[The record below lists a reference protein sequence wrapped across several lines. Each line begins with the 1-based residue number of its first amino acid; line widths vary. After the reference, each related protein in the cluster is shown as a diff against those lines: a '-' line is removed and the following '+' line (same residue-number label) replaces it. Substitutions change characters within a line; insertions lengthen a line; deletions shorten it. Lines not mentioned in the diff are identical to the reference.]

1 MNEQS
6 LGKKPVESRRGAK
19 AFSSLSYVHR
29 GSVGMA
35 VCWQRTTILK
45 WAGRG
50 GIPYTLKELRST
62 ATERRAYTNC
72 VSPTVEQRDPLDGG
86 RARGELLR
94 GIGFDSYDARRA
106 VEACGEL
113 LQASTGRFDWARSCV
128 FWCGRSADGI
138 DPPSKVRNPTSRLSR
153 RLKCVFNSC

>member
-62 ATERRAYTNC
+62 APERRAYTNC
-72 VSPTVEQRDPLDGG
+72 VSPIVEQRDPHDGG
-86 RARGELLR
+86 RARGGFLR
-94 GIGFDSYDARRA
+94 GIGFDSYDA
-106 VEACGEL
+106 
-113 LQASTGRFDWARSCV
+113 
-128 FWCGRSADGI
+128 
-138 DPPSKVRNPTSRLSR
+138 
-153 RLKCVFNSC
+153 